1 MLNRLSILVLLML
14 SLPAAAESLQ
24 ITEAWIKNLPMAVPV
39 RAGYMHIS
47 NNQNTEITIV
57 SLQSKSFESIEIHQ
71 SMEVNGMMGMRPVD
85 ALSIPAGGSLE
96 LAPGGFHL
104 MMMNPQEELVPGQKV
119 TVTLYYQNQ
128 NTQLIELEVRK

>member
-1 MLNRLSILVLLML
+1 ML